1 MQILTGNEL
10 KELIEKQEGLSVS
23 IFMPTHRK
31 GTETQQNQ
39 IRYKNMLRKAEEKLI
54 ESELRPPEIKE
65 FLRPAYDLA
74 GDIPFWQNQS
84 DGLAMFVSPLSFNF
98 YLVPIN
104 FEELVIVTN
113 RFHIKPLMP
122 AVSGDIE
129 FYILAITQKK
139 VRLIQCSQYR
149 AEEVDLKNIPENI
162 AESFRFD
169 LIEKEF
175 QFHTRMHSAAFQGH
189 GGGIDDPKDDVLRY
203 FKQVDKGL
211 NTLIKSKHAPL
222 VFAGVDYL
230 YPIYKEAS
238 TYPYLMEKAIS
249 GSPEG
254 ISADELHDD
263 AWPLVEPFFEKE
275 KEEAIKQY
283 KDLRGTGRAS
293 IDIKEIVQAAY
304 HGRIGTLFVS
314 VGMQKW
320 GRYNPDTDEV
330 TLRESAN
337 LNCADLLDFSAMQ
350 TLSNGGVVY
359 AVAPHEVPDK
369 APMAAIFRY

>member
-139 VRLIQCSQYR
+139 VRLIQCSQYS